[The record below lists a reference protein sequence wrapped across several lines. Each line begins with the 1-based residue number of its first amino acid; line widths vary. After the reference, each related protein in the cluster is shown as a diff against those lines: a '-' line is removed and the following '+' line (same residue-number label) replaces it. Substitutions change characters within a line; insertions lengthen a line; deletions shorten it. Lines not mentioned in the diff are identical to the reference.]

1 MSSENSVVTGM
12 IAQID
17 KLRAIATGMPADSDT
32 AIALNQIADQ
42 LAIEAVVFNRL
53 LGD

>member
-32 AIALNQIADQ
+32 ALALNQIADQ

-53 LGD
+53 LED